1 MNLPFTIP
9 PWVPWWV
16 PLLVLIPAILYA
28 LVLFVMPF
36 CVIGLKSRIDA
47 LDERLED
54 IQLELRALLQRL
66 PEPIVGRG
74 FEDTGYTPP
83 PNFAD
88 SPYPPAAPGLTAG
101 PPIPPAPLV
110 AGRNPAQEE
119 TRGRSGERRTG
130 RAEPRLD
137 WPR

>member
-1 MNLPFTIP
+1 MTLPFAIP

-36 CVIGLKSRIDA
+36 SVIGLKSRIDA

-54 IQLELRALLQRL
+54 IQLELRALVQRL

-83 PNFAD
+83 PNFAG
-88 SPYPPAAPGLTAG
+88 SPHPAPGVAAG

-110 AGRNPAQEE
+110 AGRNPGLDEAG
-119 TRGRSGERRTG
+119 RGRSGERRSG